1 MTSLLKDLT
10 SGTPTAAKSDI
21 SKVQSDLDASVT
33 SASSSTS
40 QPPSPLESLISKMSA
55 SLNSGSVQGALQ
67 DLASYLVQAGQGT
80 GSVVNTFA

>member
-1 MTSLLKDLT
+1 MKISLGEELL
-10 SGTPTAAKSDI
+10 ANRWMRDI
-21 SKVQSDLDASVT
+21 SKVQSDLDASVAST
-33 SASSSTS
+33 SSSST
-40 QPPSPLESLISKMSA
+40 QTTSPLDALITKMSA